1 LLDSARKSA
10 GDPIEKLTLEEL
22 SGFDYTMRIRNLQ
35 LRHGFHKIRVLPG
48 ATFLID
54 FSFPFVA
61 SSTTRYDIFGRR
73 AVLNGESNPLRSEF
87 ADVFD
92 RWKRYGF
99 RAVLPAL
106 ENPTVSV
113 DYPLT
118 ATHPS
123 PYSHRERTKFPVG
136 PNWSE

>member
-1 LLDSARKSA
+1 
-10 GDPIEKLTLEEL
+10 
-22 SGFDYTMRIRNLQ
+22 MRILNLQ
-35 LRHGFHKIRVLPG
+35 LRHGFDKIRVLPG
-48 ATFLID
+48 ATFLIAL
-54 FSFPFVA
+54 SFPFVA

-92 RWKRYGF
+92 RSERYCF

-106 ENPTVSV
+106 ENPTVNV
-113 DYPLT
+113 DCSLR

-123 PYSHRERTKFPVG
+123 PYSHRDRTKFPVG